1 LGLSLSVFIAG
12 LSLYELYC
20 AFDHAGGS
28 EGLMTCVSLSRG
40 KKYTHGGC
48 MALALVVTR
57 GGPCTEVAVDVKKYT
72 HGGCMAL
79 ALVVTRGGHCIEV
92 AVDVDTCRRL
102 AAEKTWRGVS
112 SRSASR
118 GAE

>member
-1 LGLSLSVFIAG
+1 MFIAG

-28 EGLMTCVSLSRG
+28 GGLMTCVSLSRG
-40 KKYTHGGC
+40 
-48 MALALVVTR
+48 
-57 GGPCTEVAVDVKKYT
+57 KKYT